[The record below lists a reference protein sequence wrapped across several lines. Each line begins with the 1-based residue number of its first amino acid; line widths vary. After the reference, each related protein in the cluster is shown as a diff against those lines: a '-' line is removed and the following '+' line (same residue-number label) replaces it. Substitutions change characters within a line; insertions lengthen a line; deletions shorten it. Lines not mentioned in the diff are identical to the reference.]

1 MCYFIPMRHGNL
13 PTKAPAPRVARKGAA
28 PKKYGYIP
36 FRPTAQLQVDL
47 LRTARR
53 LNLTVSEVVRR
64 CCDLGI
70 PQLERKAAQ

>member
-1 MCYFIPMRHGNL
+1 MCYFHTMRHGMAS
-13 PTKAPAPRVARKGAA
+13 KAPAPRVAKRGAP

-53 LNLTVSEVVRR
+53 LDITVSELVRQ
-64 CCDLGI
+64 CCAIGI
-70 PQLERKAAQ
+70 PALERKAVA